1 MNIDS
6 NFTAYPPESQEGKS
20 ARKRGM
26 TYINLLNQFNR
37 WLDDNNPGD
46 KAVVLYIRMLNVFNQ
61 RYWPEW
67 AGITTPQ
74 LMALAN
80 TSNPNVAL
88 AARDK
93 LVEAGFI
100 EYRPGRKGV
109 ATTYK
114 LLNFIIKYD
123 NENSSESDNEYC
135 NENSTPIKSKTET
148 KTKINTTNTETDT
161 DNKTY
166 INYPPNPP
174 KGGTGEISP
183 ISSENPYSNSGGANK
198 AESGKGRRG
207 SRDAVPMEAL
217 SPEDESTLLS
227 ISPRLCEV
235 VRGWITHKAESKR
248 ALTPIAKRAL
258 IEQLKRNVQQY
269 GADIVAETIEES
281 LANGYAGI
289 AWSRAAQM
297 KKAKDE
303 QDKQLPS
310 YGFKIIGDSDSGD
323 YYQYYQDVQS
333 RNAAAAEYAR
343 KVNEAWGITSD
354 W

>member
-1 MNIDS
+1 MQFFYGNEPDMFTFFKIPKLLFSEPYKGISTDAKLLFGLMLDRMSLSAKGEHWIDHDGRVFIYFPIQDVMELLNIADNRATKLYKELES
-6 NFTAYPPESQEGKS
+6 VELIERKRQGLGKPTKIYVCKFFKESQKS
-20 ARKRGM
+20 RIKNRENHESRIVAETNQESLKSR
-26 TYINLLNQFNR
+26 LL
-37 WLDDNNPGD
+37 P
-46 KAVVLYIRMLNVFNQ
+46 II
-61 RYWPEW
+61 E
-67 AGITTPQ
+67 IE
-74 LMALAN
+74 
-80 TSNPNVAL
+80 SN
-88 AARDK
+88 
-93 LVEAGFI
+93 
-100 EYRPGRKGV
+100 
-109 ATTYK
+109 
-114 LLNFIIKYD
+114 
-123 NENSSESDNEYC
+123 
-135 NENSTPIKSKTET
+135 KTES
-148 KTKINTTNTETDT
+148 NETE
-161 DNKTY
+161 N
-166 INYPPNPP
+166 IIPPNPP
-174 KGGTGEISP
+174 KGGTGESSP

-235 VRGWITHKAESKR
+235 VRSWITCKAEANH
-248 ALTPIAKRAL
+248 ALTPTSKRAL
-258 IEQLKRNVQQY
+258 IEQLKRNVRQY
-269 GADIVAETIEES
+269 GADIVADTIEES